1 MQPSY
6 QPVLHQQ
13 AEKELQE
20 LTPDERDRMATV
32 IKDVCKSESPTLHE
46 KVKHLSGQENA
57 FRIRAGELRAVGV
70 LDKPLVK
77 ILKIGHRNGVY
88 SDIDVNLAD
97 RMG

>member
-6 QPVLHQQ
+6 EPVLHEQ
-13 AEKELQE
+13 ADRELKQ
-20 LTPDERDRMATV
+20 LTDDERDRLARV

-70 LDKPLVK
+70 LDKPLLK

-88 SDIDVNLAD
+88 ADIDVNLAD
-97 RMG
+97 RLD